1 MTNYPAPTAQIQ
13 GNQGMPLVIVIQLHT
28 RSKASLLLVTICVVQ
43 ASRWWSQAQWSE
55 DCSATRDNYGRTENL
70 LGQLQGAA
78 PWIIRHRERQRPDL
92 PLGAIGSWAHRTWVW
107 SFGHFPAASARLTI
121 SPAHARITALSQCH
135 RLPNSCL
142 KCWASIR
149 EVFPIREECQGPNIQ
164 RSHNVMECW
173 RPFPSYYD
181 SDSWIRRQ
189 ISNLA

>member
-13 GNQGMPLVIVIQLHT
+13 GNQSMPLLTVIQLHT
-28 RSKASLLLVTICVVQ
+28 RSKAPLLLVTVCVVQ

-78 PWIIRHRERQRPDL
+78 PWIIRHSERQRPDL

-121 SPAHARITALSQCH
+121 SPANARITALSVSQTAQF
-135 RLPNSCL
+135 LPKML
-142 KCWASIR
+142 G
-149 EVFPIREECQGPNIQ
+149 QYQ
-164 RSHNVMECW
+164 RGLSNK
-173 RPFPSYYD
+173 
-181 SDSWIRRQ
+181 RRVPG
-189 ISNLA
+189 SKYSKEP

>member
-13 GNQGMPLVIVIQLHT
+13 GNQGMPLLTVIQLHT
-28 RSKASLLLVTICVVQ
+28 RSKASLILVTVCVVQ

-107 SFGHFPAASARLTI
+107 SFGHFPAASAR
-121 SPAHARITALSQCH
+121 
-135 RLPNSCL
+135 
-142 KCWASIR
+142 
-149 EVFPIREECQGPNIQ
+149 REECQGPNIQ